1 MFSPR
6 GITSP
11 RVGDRSARDAP
22 EEDEEMNAKENE
34 KYEKKVRKT
43 FKLVQKHGEA
53 DSSLKLR
60 DKRWTWMF
68 SDKKYKHDQV
78 YALFLGN
85 PDLNMKD
92 NARIVRIF
100 TSSTFTGEKLH
111 RF

>member
-53 DSSLKLR
+53 DSILKLR
-60 DKRWTWMF
+60 DKICNLDVFRQ
-68 SDKKYKHDQV
+68 KVQ
-78 YALFLGN
+78 
-85 PDLNMKD
+85 
-92 NARIVRIF
+92 ARPGVC
-100 TSSTFTGEKLH
+100 SVSGKS
-111 RF
+111 